1 LHLSYGVGK
10 IKVMSETAIRDG
22 SSEHR
27 TLTVFVDIDGVLRTE
42 DHLRRQRRETGS
54 TSSRN
59 WCPTAMAHL
68 KLVVE
73 YYNGQIVVSSTW
85 RYDYSLRQLKALFE
99 ENGLP
104 GEYVVGV
111 TPSLIYENSG
121 NVTRGD
127 EIRRWIRDNLN
138 PAEIPRYVILDDI
151 DENLSQFDERFI
163 HCDPKAGFADKEKVK
178 RVAGLV

>member
-1 LHLSYGVGK
+1 
-10 IKVMSETAIRDG
+10 MTSEEIIPDRKL
-22 SSEHR
+22 
-27 TLTVFVDIDGVLRTE
+27 TLFVDIDGVLNT
-42 DHLRRQRRETGS
+42 DAHLKRQVKQTGRSS
-54 TSSRN
+54 TKN
-59 WCPTAMAHL
+59 WCPLAMAHL

-85 RYDYSLRQLKALFE
+85 RYNHSLRQLKLLFE

-104 GEYVVGV
+104 GEYVIGV

-127 EIRRWIRDNLN
+127 EIRRWIQENLN
-138 PAEIPRYVILDDI
+138 PEDVPRYVILDDM
-151 DENLSQFDERFI
+151 DEGLSQFGERFVQ
-163 HCDPKAGFADKEKVK
+163 CDPTIGFADKEKVK